1 MATNAREKCGGGIKQ
16 FNDKKKMV
24 RLWKKEKT
32 VLFYFLFFLKEVV
45 LVLDNYRE
53 GKMWSWEKKLF
64 YLFFNLAKN

>member
-1 MATNAREKCGGGIKQ
+1 MI
-16 FNDKKKMV
+16 KKKNGTFV
-24 RLWKKEKT
+24 EKRKNC
-32 VLFYFLFFLKEVV
+32 FIFFIFFLKEVV